1 MIMKARLML
10 SKVGSIIYT
19 ILLIRN
25 LVPFDVG
32 YIVYIEKELVVKA
45 LHLPSRFSL
54 AFEHLG
60 SYLKKKLFW
69 VKNIQ
74 NVGFSSW

>member
-1 MIMKARLML
+1 MKARLML